1 MDEISEFMSADHD
14 RLNALLERF
23 RVGGGAALEEFA
35 SSLGRHMDWEER
47 ILFPALSRKAGVD
60 SLPSIDTMR
69 LQHEDFKRRIEELR
83 RCPSGDA
90 TLRRNLLDVLV
101 EALSDHNFAE
111 EYYIY
116 PWIDGA
122 AGAAEIADMLAAM
135 KAA

>member
-1 MDEISEFMSADHD
+1 MDEISEFMSGDHD

-23 RVGGGAALEEFA
+23 RASGGSALEEFA
-35 SSLGRHMDWEER
+35 SALGRHMDWEEQ

-83 RCPSGDA
+83 LCPSGDA
-90 TLRRNLLDVLV
+90 ILRRNLLEVLV

-122 AGAAEIADMLAAM
+122 LGAAEKADMLAAM
-135 KAA
+135 KTV